1 MKYLKVD
8 FFILNKCKKLIEIGL
23 KISKIWTIAAAASV
37 AATLYRDIPIT
48 AVFDF

>member
-1 MKYLKVD
+1 M
-8 FFILNKCKKLIEIGL
+8 NH
-23 KISKIWTIAAAASV
+23 ISMQAIAAASV